1 MALRCGP
8 DRRPPVPELQ
18 TGDQRAPGVSGP
30 ETVVGVVW
38 PGQGS
43 HQDLTEPRQEGPEGQ

>member
-8 DRRPPVPELQ
+8 DRGPPVPELP
-18 TGDQRAPGVSGP
+18 TGDQTTPGVSGP
-30 ETVVGVVW
+30 ETVGGLVW

-43 HQDLTEPRQEGPEGQ
+43 HQDLTESRQAGQ